1 MDVIDI
7 FMYVGIGVVI
17 LTIGYFFGWLATRP
31 TIQKVGKIICAK
43 DEDGD
48 YFMLQFYDKECIHI
62 TKNSAQVVMDV
73 TRIK

>member
-7 FMYVGIGVVI
+7 LFYVVVAIVI
-17 LTIGYFFGWLATRP
+17 LMIGWLATRS

-48 YFMLQFYDKECIHI
+48 YFMLQFYDTDCIKT